1 MKKRLKP
8 LIIGNWKA
16 NPATVA
22 RAEKILVDVQKGLVG
37 RKGASEIAMAT
48 PILFVSEL
56 KALAGSQKVEFV
68 AQDVS
73 SVEEGPHTGEVT
85 VAMLR
90 SLGIKASIVGHSERR
105 ARGESDAEIN
115 LKVRALLSAKSSVIL
130 CVGESE
136 RDGIGDFFNAVEEQ
150 LTNGLVGV
158 KSEDLKHL
166 VVAYEPVWAIGT
178 GKHATAAQAE
188 EMRLFIHKVLS
199 DIFPREE
206 AEQVRVI
213 YGGSV
218 SPENVESLL
227 SVGRIDGFLVGGAS
241 LVAKDFVEIVKIADQ
256 YARLA

>member
-16 NPATVA
+16 NPATIA

-37 RKGASEIAMAT
+37 RKGQSEIAVAA
-48 PILFVSEL
+48 PVLFVGEL
-56 KALAGSQKVEFV
+56 KALAGSQKIEFV

-73 SVEEGPHTGEVT
+73 SLEEGAHTGEVT

-90 SLGIKASIVGHSERR
+90 SMGVKAAIVGHSERR

-115 LKVRALLSAKSSVIL
+115 LKVKALHAAKSTAII
-130 CVGESE
+130 CVGESQ
-136 RDGIGDFFNAVEEQ
+136 RDGTGDYFNTVEEQ
-150 LTNGLVGV
+150 LTSGLVGI
-158 KSEDLKHL
+158 EPENLKHL

-178 GKHATAAQAE
+178 GKHATAAEAE

-206 AEQVRVI
+206 AETVRVI

-218 SPENVESLL
+218 SPENVEGLL
-227 SVGRIDGFLVGGAS
+227 SVGRLDGFLVGGAS